1 MAGNEEGVMTENSR
15 GQRLRKQPKMR
26 RVQTAVS
33 MPRLQ
38 IPKTARK
45 RRQRS
50 QRQWV
55 QRPAQLARSI
65 IFSARWISLG
75 LLAISVYALY
85 LIGMDE
91 QFYVT
96 YLPVEGTQTIPPA
109 EIVAAS
115 GLAGTHVFAVNPSE
129 AAAQINELPGV
140 VGATVSLNWPN
151 EVTIQVTEDS
161 PVVLWRDNGNDFWV
175 NRRGGLIPART
186 GNLGLLQIVS
196 EMTPA
201 AAPVEVVSEDGGEET
216 AVSPATPA
224 TSLSFIPEEVLN
236 GALQLRELRPNIDQL
251 YYRPLGGLSFQDGR
265 GWRVYFGSGNDMQ
278 QKLVVYETIVD
289 DLLARGITP
298 LEISVSNQEKP
309 FYRVP

>member
-1 MAGNEEGVMTENSR
+1 MAENSR

-45 RRQRS
+45 RRQRT

-55 QRPAQLARSI
+55 QRPAHLLRSLL
-65 IFSARWISLG
+65 FSARWVSLG

-91 QFYVT
+91 QFYLT
-96 YLPVEGTQTIPPA
+96 YIPVEGTQTIPPN

-151 EVTIQVTEDS
+151 EVTIQVVEDS
-161 PVVLWRDNGNDFWV
+161 PVLLWHDNGSDYWV
-175 NRRGGLIPART
+175 NRHGGLIPART
-186 GNLGLLQIVS
+186 GSLGLLQIVS
-196 EMTPA
+196 EMPPPAVVA
-201 AAPVEVVSEDGGEET
+201 AAEVVAENGEET
-216 AVSPATPA
+216 AVSSADTLAAPPA
-224 TSLSFIPEEVLN
+224 TSLPFIPEEVLN

-251 YYRPLGGLSFQDGR
+251 YYRPSGGLSFQDGR
-265 GWRVYFGSGNDMQ
+265 GWRVYFGSGSNMQ

-298 LEISVSNQEKP
+298 LEVSVSNQEKP
-309 FYRVP
+309 FYRIP

>member
-1 MAGNEEGVMTENSR
+1 MAENSR

-45 RRQRS
+45 RRQRT

-55 QRPAQLARSI
+55 QRPAHLLRSLL
-65 IFSARWISLG
+65 FSARWVSLG

-91 QFYVT
+91 QFYLT
-96 YLPVEGTQTIPPA
+96 YIPVEGTQTIPPN

-151 EVTIQVTEDS
+151 EVTIQVVEDS
-161 PVVLWRDNGNDFWV
+161 PVLLWRDNGSDYWV
-175 NRRGGLIPART
+175 NRHGGLIPARA
-186 GNLGLLQIVS
+186 GSLGLLQIVS
-196 EMTPA
+196 EMPPPAVVA
-201 AAPVEVVSEDGGEET
+201 AAEVVAENGEET
-216 AVSPATPA
+216 AVSSADTLAAPPA

-251 YYRPLGGLSFQDGR
+251 YYRPSGGLSFQDGR
-265 GWRVYFGSGNDMQ
+265 GWRVYFGSGSNMQ

-298 LEISVSNQEKP
+298 LEVSVSNQKKP
-309 FYRVP
+309 FYRIP